1 LKRIGSPISAR
12 VRAPVLELLDL
23 SSESAA
29 LLLNTVDIGEQ
40 LADDLAPRFS
50 RWQRHRLRFERQ
62 PNLIGKFRGD
72 VMLAAPRSQLG
83 EHQRLC

>member
-1 LKRIGSPISAR
+1 M
-12 VRAPVLELLDL
+12 
-23 SSESAA
+23 
-29 LLLNTVDIGEQ
+29 LLNTVDIGEQ

-83 EHQRLC
+83 EHQRLY